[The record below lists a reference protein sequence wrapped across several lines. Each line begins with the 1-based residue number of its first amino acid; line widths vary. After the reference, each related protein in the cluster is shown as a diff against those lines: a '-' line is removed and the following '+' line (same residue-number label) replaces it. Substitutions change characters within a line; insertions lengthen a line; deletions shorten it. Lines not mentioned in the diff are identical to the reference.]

1 MTAYPKMTAE
11 ERKAEYAE
19 VTREYEELKAR
30 GHEVV
35 IASNGG
41 VYVAEVEAAGIRHY
55 AVPMHRRSV
64 GDMLR
69 SRTLLRRILREERPD
84 IVHAHARIPA
94 FLCGTLQREL
104 GFPFVTSCHG
114 VFQVSGM
121 LKLLSNWGQRTL
133 AVSEDIRDYLIQE
146 YGVPAGHI
154 TLTING
160 IDTEKFSPGVSGEAV
175 REEFC
180 LGDDPVIGHVSR
192 LDQASSLAA
201 RQLIELAPQL
211 DRAAPGVRI
220 LITGGGD
227 VFDELLAESK
237 RVNVQIGRECI
248 TMTGGR
254 TDINEL
260 VAVADVFVGVSRA
273 ALEAM
278 AAEKPVIVAGNEG
291 YIGLFGEDKLELAQ
305 ENNFCC
311 RGCELSNE
319 NLLYRDVVHTFNDL
333 TDEQRQKM
341 GAYGREVIFQY
352 YSVTKMAGDCV
363 CAYNAAWKESHE
375 KQYNVVMSG
384 YYGFNNTGDEAIML
398 SMHKN
403 IQQMGENYHITVLSN
418 KPKETKEKYGIEAV
432 YRFGFMDVFR
442 AIHRCDVLLSGGGS
456 LLQDS
461 TSTRSLM
468 YYLSITAAAKLMRK
482 KVMLYANGIGPVSGK
497 RNRRLVKQ
505 VVNKA
510 DLITLR
516 EENSYEELL
525 SMGVNPKKCFVTADP
540 VFTMDGVSEEKTQ
553 AILREEGIPTDKP
566 MVVVSVRNWKDM
578 DKFIGQF
585 AELCDIIVEKYQRN
599 IVFLSMQ
606 MPHDVTVSEKVRKK
620 MKQNAYILKSS
631 YSPYEVMGIISQADF
646 ILSMRLHTLIFAAR
660 QRVPLI
666 GFIYDP
672 KIEYY
677 LEKLDMPSGGKLKE
691 FDKEKTLALVEDV
704 IQNKESYVAKLAQK
718 EKELEKMAH
727 KNERYLEKLLERR
740 KK

>member
-1 MTAYPKMTAE
+1 MKIFMATMGLGIGGAE
-11 ERKAEYAE
+11 THIVELAK
-19 VTREYEELKAR
+19 ELKAR

-384 YYGFNNTGDEAIML
+384 YYGFSNAGDDAIL
-398 SMHKN
+398 QSIHEG
-403 IQQMGENYHITVLSN
+403 ILAASRDVAVTVLSN
-418 KPKETKEKYGIEAV
+418 DPELTWDLCGLEAV
-432 YRFGFMDVFR
+432 PRFQVWKVLKSLW
-442 AIHRCDVLLSGGGS
+442 RCDALLSGGGS
-456 LLQDS
+456 LLQDR
-461 TSTRSLM
+461 TSTRSLL
-468 YYLSITAAAKLMRK
+468 YYLSIIQAAELFHKP
-482 KVMLYANGIGPVSGK
+482 VMLYANGIGPVQKPS
-497 RNRRLVKQ
+497 NRRRVRRAVERAALV
-505 VVNKA
+505 
-510 DLITLR
+510 TLR
-516 EENSYEELL
+516 DGSSARELQE
-525 SMGVNPKKCFVTADP
+525 MGVTRPDLHVTADP
-540 VFTMDGVSEEKTQ
+540 VFNLPPASRERGMELLQ
-553 AILREEGIPTDKP
+553 AARLPQGSRFA
-566 MVVVSVRNWKDM
+566 VVSVRDWPGTEEFPQKLAGLCDHLRRTYGMEILFLLMQPKHDRNTTGLVRQAMEEPSYLLDTATTPRELM
-578 DKFIGQF
+578 AVLGE
-585 AELCDIIVEKYQRN
+585 AELCV
-599 IVFLSMQ
+599 
-606 MPHDVTVSEKVRKK
+606 
-620 MKQNAYILKSS
+620 A
-631 YSPYEVMGIISQADF
+631 
-646 ILSMRLHTLIFAAR
+646 MRLHTLIFAAR
-660 QRVPLI
+660 MAVPCI
-666 GFIYDP
+666 GLVYDP
-672 KIEYY
+672 KVESY
-677 LEKLDMPSGGKLKE
+677 LQELDMPSAGHVE
-691 FDKEKTLALVEDV
+691 RFDREEAIACADRMMADYEGNLVRLRQKSEALAKAALRNE
-704 IQNKESYVAKLAQK
+704 
-718 EKELEKMAH
+718 EL
-727 KNERYLEKLLERR
+727 LLELL
-740 KK
+740 KQTKG